1 MNPVPFVPRP
11 TYGRDLL
18 AGLPRELFRAPIVHT
33 QPEPWPLLSHHFDAA
48 RTAVH
53 QVTTMEH
60 AVVKATAEGFQ
71 PASAVFGIGGG
82 MALDHAKYTAW
93 HLGLPL
99 VLVPSIL
106 SVDAG
111 YTRAIGV
118 REGSKVRYV
127 GDARPEHL
135 LIDFGVLQAAPPLL
149 NKAGVG
155 DIASIFT
162 ALWDWREA
170 GRRVGEPYDAGVAA
184 ESQAVLDR
192 LFAAGAEI
200 RDVTERG
207 LYELS
212 EGYVAEVRLC
222 EQVGNSRPEEGSEHY
237 LAYCLESLTRR
248 PYVHGQ
254 LISACIA
261 LAGYVQGQDLAPFL
275 AFVEAM
281 DLDCRLKA
289 LRSSAEEMRAALL
302 AVKGYVAHETYL
314 LPGVF
319 HFRDALTEDEA
330 DEVLASLVDLLG
342 T

>member
-1 MNPVPFVPRP
+1 MADTLFVPRP

-18 AGLPRELFRAPIVHT
+18 ATLPRELFERPIVHT
-33 QPEPWPLLSHHFDAA
+33 QPEPWPLLAGHFDAA
-48 RTAVH
+48 RTQVH

-60 AVVKATAEGFQ
+60 AVIKATAEGFA
-71 PASAVFGIGGG
+71 PASAVFGLGGG

-99 VLVPSIL
+99 VLLPSIL

-118 REGSKVRYV
+118 REGGKVRYV
-127 GDARPEHL
+127 GDARPQHL
-135 LIDFGVLQAAPPLL
+135 LVDFGVLQAAPPLL

-155 DIASIFT
+155 DIASIVT

-170 GRRVGEPYDAGVAA
+170 GRRLGEAYDAGVAA
-184 ESQAVLDR
+184 ESRAVLDR
-192 LFAAGAEI
+192 LFAAGADL

-222 EQVGNSRPEEGSEHY
+222 EQVGTSRPEEGSEHY

-254 LISACIA
+254 LIAACVA
-261 LAGYVQGQDLAPFL
+261 LVGRVQGQDLAPFL
-275 AFVEAM
+275 AFVEEL

-302 AVKGYVAHETYL
+302 SVKDYVARETTL

-319 HFRDALTEDEA
+319 HFRDALGEDEA
-330 DEVLASLVDLLG
+330 DEVLASLVDVLG

>member
-1 MNPVPFVPRP
+1 VNATPFVPRP

-18 AGLPRELFRAPIVHT
+18 ATLPRELFERPLVHT
-33 QPEPWPLLSHHFDAA
+33 QAEPWPLVARHFDAA
-48 RTAVH
+48 RAQVH
-53 QVTTMEH
+53 LVTTMEH
-60 AVVKATAEGFQ
+60 ASVKTTAEGFG
-71 PASAVFGIGGG
+71 PASAVFGFGGG

-118 REGSKVRYV
+118 REGSKVRYL
-127 GDARPEHL
+127 GDARPLHL
-135 LIDFGVLQAAPPLL
+135 LVDFDLLQAAPPLL
-149 NKAGVG
+149 NKAGLG
-155 DIASIFT
+155 DVASIFT

-170 GRRVGEPYDAGVAA
+170 GRRLGEAYDPHVAA
-184 ESQAVLDR
+184 EARQVLDR
-192 LFAAGAEI
+192 LFAAGSDLRE
-200 RDVTERG
+200 VTERG

-237 LAYCLESLTRR
+237 LAYCLESLTHR

-254 LISACIA
+254 LIAACIA
-261 LAGYVQGQDLAPFL
+261 LAGHAQGQDLGPFL
-275 AFVEAM
+275 AFVEEVG
-281 DLDCRLKA
+281 LDCRLKT

-302 AVKGYVAHETYL
+302 EVKDYVTRETAL

-319 HFRDALTEDEA
+319 HFRDALSEDEA
-330 DEVLASLVDLLG
+330 DEILESLFDVLG

>member
-1 MNPVPFVPRP
+1 VDPVPFAPKP

-18 AGLPRELFRAPIVHT
+18 ASLPRELFERPIVHT

-48 RTAVH
+48 RTQVH
-53 QVTTMEH
+53 PVTTMEH

-118 REGSKVRYV
+118 REDGKVRYV
-127 GDARPEHL
+127 GDARPLHL
-135 LIDFGVLQAAPPLL
+135 AIDFGVLQAAPPLL

-155 DIASIFT
+155 DVASIFT

-170 GRRVGEPYDAGVAA
+170 GRRLGEAYDPGVAA
-184 ESQAVLDR
+184 ESRAVLDR

-222 EQVGNSRPEEGSEHY
+222 EQVGTSRPEEGSEHY
-237 LAYCLESLTRR
+237 LAYCLESITRR

-254 LISACIA
+254 LISACITI
-261 LAGYVQGQDLAPFL
+261 AGRVQGQDLGPFL
-275 AFVEAM
+275 EFVEAL
-281 DLDCRLKA
+281 DLDCRLKT
-289 LRSSAEEMRAALL
+289 LRSSTEEIRAALL
-302 AVKGYVAHETYL
+302 SVKDYVTRETTL

-319 HFRDALTEDEA
+319 HFRDALSEDEA
-330 DEVLASLVDLLG
+330 DEVLGSLIDVLG

>member
-1 MNPVPFVPRP
+1 VSAAFVPNP

-18 AGLPRELFRAPIVHT
+18 GSLPHALFERPIVHT
-33 QPEPWPLLSHHFDAA
+33 QPEPWPLLAHHFDGERAQ
-48 RTAVH
+48 VH
-53 QVTTMEH
+53 QVTSMEH
-60 AVVKATAEGFQ
+60 ATVKATAEGFA

-93 HLGLPL
+93 YLGLPL
-99 VLVPSIL
+99 VLVPTIL

-111 YTRAIGV
+111 YTRAVGV

-127 GDARPEHL
+127 GDARPQHL

-155 DIASIFT
+155 DIASILT

-170 GRRVGEPYDAGVAA
+170 GQRLGERHDEAVAA
-184 ESQAVLDR
+184 EARAVLER
-192 LFAAGAEI
+192 LFAAGADL

-212 EGYVAEVRLC
+212 EGFVAEVRLC
-222 EQVGNSRPEEGSEHY
+222 EQVGNARPEEGSEHY

-254 LISACIA
+254 LIAACIA
-261 LAGYVQGQDLAPFL
+261 IAARVQGQDLGPYL
-275 AFVEAM
+275 AFVEEL
-281 DLDCRLKA
+281 DLDCRLKT

-302 AVKGYVAHETYL
+302 AVKGYVARETYL

-319 HFRDALTEDEA
+319 HFRDALEPDQA

>member
-1 MNPVPFVPRP
+1 MTATPFVPRP

-18 AGLPRELFRAPIVHT
+18 AGLPRALFERPIVHT
-33 QPEPWPLLSHHFDAA
+33 QPEPWPLVARAFDPAKSRVHH
-48 RTAVH
+48 
-53 QVTTMEH
+53 VTTMDH
-60 AVVKATAEGFQ
+60 PTVRATAEGFG
-71 PASAVFGIGGG
+71 PASAVFGVGGG

-93 HLGLPL
+93 HLDLPL
-99 VLVPSIL
+99 VLMPSIL

-127 GDARPEHL
+127 GDARPLHL

-170 GRRVGEPYDAGVAA
+170 ASRLAEAYDARVAA
-184 ESQAVLDR
+184 ESQGVLDR

-200 RDVTERG
+200 REVTERG
-207 LYELS
+207 LVELS
-212 EGYVAEVRLC
+212 EGFVAEVRLC
-222 EQVGNSRPEEGSEHY
+222 EQVGNARPEEGSEHY

-254 LISACIA
+254 LIAACIA
-261 LAGYVQGQDLAPFL
+261 LAGRVQGQDLAPFL
-275 AFVEAM
+275 AFLEEL
-281 DLDCRLKA
+281 DLDVRLKT
-289 LRSSAEEMRAALL
+289 LRTSAEEMRAALL
-302 AVKGYVAHETYL
+302 AVKEYVARETCL

-319 HFRDALTEDEA
+319 HFREALTEDEV
-330 DEVLASLVDLLG
+330 DEVLGSLVDVLG

>member
-1 MNPVPFVPRP
+1 VNPATFVPRP

-33 QPEPWPLLSHHFDAA
+33 QPEPWPLVAAHFDAERA
-48 RTAVH
+48 QVH

-60 AVVKATAEGFQ
+60 AVVKATAEGFA
-71 PASAVFGIGGG
+71 PASAVFGVGGG

-118 REGSKVRYV
+118 REGGKVRYV
-127 GDARPEHL
+127 GDARPQHL
-135 LIDFGVLQAAPPLL
+135 AIDFGLLQAAPPLL

-170 GRRVGEPYDAGVAA
+170 GRRLGEAYDARVAA
-184 ESQAVLDR
+184 EARAVLDR
-192 LFAAGAEI
+192 LFAAGADI

-261 LAGYVQGQDLAPFL
+261 IAGTVQGQDLRPFL
-275 AFVEAM
+275 AFVEAL
-281 DLDCRLKA
+281 DLDCRLKT

-302 AVKGYVAHETYL
+302 TVKDYVARETSL

-319 HFRDALTEDEA
+319 HFRNALEPDEA
-330 DEVLASLVDLLG
+330 DEVLAALVDVLG